1 MDRRLL
7 YAPLAVGVA
16 LLVAPILAQGAS
28 SLTASD
34 SDDHGRGQAE
44 SARLEIELE
53 AGLDPSSLLVPDS
66 PGCSATGPGCPGGNL
81 NFSIEN
87 KSGVPVRVTN
97 LQQATGRCA
106 GTGKPTTCPAPI
118 ASDRLDNGQ
127 RVAAPDYTSTAANS
141 CGTYARFSPPNLTAA
156 PWPVIPAH
164 GTLQVNGTDGYAL
177 GAHLIHLVSTTP
189 SACQGAGLFV
199 PLSVTAT
206 DAS

>member
-7 YAPLAVGVA
+7 YAPLAVGIV

-28 SLTASD
+28 SLTASE
-34 SDDHGRGQAE
+34 SDDHGRGNAE
-44 SARLEIELE
+44 SAHLEIEVE

-66 PGCSATGPGCPGGNL
+66 PGCTATAPGCPGGNL
-81 NFSIEN
+81 NFSIQN

-97 LQQATGRCA
+97 LQQATASCVIS
-106 GTGKPTTCPAPI
+106 GKPATCPAPI

-141 CGTYARFSPPNLTAA
+141 CGTYARFSAPNLVAA

-164 GTLQVNGTDGYAL
+164 GILQVNGSDDYAL
-177 GAHLIHLVSTTP
+177 GAHLIHLVSNTP
-189 SACQGAGLFV
+189 SACQGAGFFV